1 MCDYSLYK
9 STVDSD
15 IDIGTE
21 SIMFSGCPSVCAC
34 VRVAR
39 YRSFPDLLAVDFSL
53 CVYQFLIT
61 FAKFWSTSS
70 SVIFAVT
77 HRLHVRAIAS
87 NESS

>member
-39 YRSFPDLLAVDFSL
+39 CRSFSDLLAVDFSL
-53 CVYQFLIT
+53 CVLIQIS
-61 FAKFWSTSS
+61 FSS
-70 SVIFAVT
+70 
-77 HRLHVRAIAS
+77 RLLNFGRRLRP
-87 NESS
+87 SSLQ

>member
-9 STVDSD
+9 FTVDSD

-39 YRSFPDLLAVDFSL
+39 CRSFSDLLAVDFSL
-53 CVYQFLIT
+53 CV
-61 FAKFWSTSS
+61 
-70 SVIFAVT
+70 
-77 HRLHVRAIAS
+77 
-87 NESS
+87 